1 MQPHT
6 ALQMG
11 FEPQQARRAGEDDE
25 LPRGSGR
32 FLQTGQTEEGPD
44 LAMQFSRFFSRFSRF
59 FSNFLDFL
67 DFLLDFL
74 APDPAPAP
82 ASVCFLS

>member
-6 ALQMG
+6 ALD

-32 FLQTGQTEEGPD
+32 FLQTGQTGDEPD
-44 LAMQFSRFFSRFSRF
+44 LR
-59 FSNFLDFL
+59 DF
-67 DFLLDFL
+67 
-74 APDPAPAP
+74 
-82 ASVCFLS
+82 CFR

>member
-25 LPRGSGR
+25 LPRESGR
-32 FLQTGQTEEGPD
+32 FLQTGQTGDESD
-44 LAMQFSRFFSRFSRF
+44 LAMQFSRFFAIFASTKPLATSRHRPPVATTIS
-59 FSNFLDFL
+59 
-67 DFLLDFL
+67 
-74 APDPAPAP
+74 P
-82 ASVCFLS
+82 